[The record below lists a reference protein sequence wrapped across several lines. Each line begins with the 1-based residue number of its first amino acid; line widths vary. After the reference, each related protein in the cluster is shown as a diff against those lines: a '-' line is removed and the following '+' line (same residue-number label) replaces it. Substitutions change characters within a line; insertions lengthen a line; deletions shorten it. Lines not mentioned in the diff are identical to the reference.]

1 LGLNGRAGSD
11 HTFPLLKVDR
21 PKNRGAMTSRIDHL
35 RPRGAARDQGDGTM
49 LKTPLCKLLG
59 IEVPIILAPMGT
71 ATSAMKAAR
80 CRAL

>member
-1 LGLNGRAGSD
+1 
-11 HTFPLLKVDR
+11 
-21 PKNRGAMTSRIDHL
+21 
-35 RPRGAARDQGDGTM
+35 M